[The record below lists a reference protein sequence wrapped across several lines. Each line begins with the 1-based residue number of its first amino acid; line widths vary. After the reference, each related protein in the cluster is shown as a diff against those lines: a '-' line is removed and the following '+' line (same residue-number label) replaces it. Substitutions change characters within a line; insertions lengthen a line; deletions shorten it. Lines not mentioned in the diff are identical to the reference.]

1 VSRPVANVTLGEG
14 QIANL
19 AVVDP
24 RPVSL
29 LQEWF
34 YSRAELYPMLGAAA
48 LVADVPPLL
57 PLPLLAR
64 RRRRRR
70 RRRNDR
76 PASSSHSSP
85 PFATT
90 AVRGRRRIGG
100 SVLAIL
106 CRVSRFPASVAG
118 QVPVPASRHRGFPP
132 IAGLGGVLRPSL
144 LLGHLGL
151 VVVVTPHARL
161 LAE

>member
-1 VSRPVANVTLGEG
+1 MSRPVANVTLGEG

-34 YSRAELYPMLGAAA
+34 YPRAELYPMLGAPA

-57 PLPLLAR
+57 PLPAR

-70 RRRNDR
+70 RRNR
-76 PASSSHSSP
+76 PASSPSRTAP
-85 PFATT
+85 PVA
-90 AVRGRRRIGG
+90 AAAAVVRGRRRRIVG
-100 SVLAIL
+100 SELAIL
-106 CRVSRFPASVAG
+106 GRVPRFPASVAG
-118 QVPVPASRHRGFPP
+118 QVPVPASRLRGFPP
-132 IAGLGGVLRPSL
+132 VAGLGGVLQPSL
-144 LLGHLGL
+144 LLGNLRL
-151 VVVVTPHARL
+151 VVVGTAHARL